1 MFFLRIIK
9 LKTIEENIQLINKG
23 KIIFI
28 IREKINNFLNNN
40 TPAPDKRL
48 KETKLFT
55 KTNLTC
61 KNLAMKIKFHS
72 NTTLR

>member
-1 MFFLRIIK
+1 MKKKYSL
-9 LKTIEENIQLINKG
+9 LK
-23 KIIFI
+23 
-28 IREKINNFLNNN
+28 REKINNFLNNN
-40 TPAPDKRL
+40 NTPAPDQRL

-72 NTTLR
+72 NTTQR